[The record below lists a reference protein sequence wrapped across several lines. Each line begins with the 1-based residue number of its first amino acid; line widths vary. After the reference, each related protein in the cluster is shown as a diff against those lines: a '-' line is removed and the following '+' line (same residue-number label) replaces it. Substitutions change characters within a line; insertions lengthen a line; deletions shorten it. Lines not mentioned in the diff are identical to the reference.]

1 MLQKNFKP
9 VLRFMAVSDIH
20 YQNTQGREQERMK
33 RALKLAYKISESHDT
48 YKKLDAVYVIGDFAT
63 SGSREQMLDFKDTLD
78 NGIKPG
84 TETTLMMASHEYH
97 GENGVEG
104 ATQRFKEIFNKRLDA
119 HKVING
125 FHFISLTPSSGCDFN
140 EQKVAFAAEELKKA
154 RKDDPKKPIFFFQHP
169 HISDTVSG
177 SINWGEDA
185 LYSTLMNY
193 PQVIDFSGHSHAP
206 VNDPRSIHQKH
217 FTSLGTGSISYTELD
232 EFDKVYGTLPPNKEN
247 FAQFLLVEADKD
259 GNVRVYPIDVITE
272 NFFPLVWEIDEPWNP
287 EKFKYTDERYK
298 NATTPVFPE
307 NFKIDFTDVTADG
320 FTLTF
325 PQAEISEYYV
335 NDYVIKV
342 YEKETGLIVRQI
354 AIWSEYYFY
363 NMPEALTQ
371 TVSGLDKS
379 TDYVVTITAGSFF
392 NTRTVSEKFDIK
404 TK

>member
-1 MLQKNFKP
+1 MLQKNFNP
-9 VLRFMAVSDIH
+9 VLRFMVVSDIH

-33 RALKLAYKISESHDT
+33 RALKLARKISESHET
-48 YKKLDAVYVIGDFAT
+48 YKKLDAVYVVGDFAT

-78 NGIKPG
+78 KGLKP
-84 TETTLMMASHEYH
+84 ETQRTLMMASHEFH
-97 GENGVEG
+97 GENGEEG
-104 ATQRFKEIFNKRLDA
+104 ALERFAEIYNVPVDN

-125 FHFISLTPSSGCDFN
+125 FHFISITTTHGCDFD
-140 EQKVAFAAEELKKA
+140 EKKVAFAAEELKKA
-154 RKDDPKKPIFFFQHP
+154 RKADPKKPIFFFQHP
-169 HISDTVSG
+169 HISGTVSG

-247 FAQFLLVEADKD
+247 FAQFLLVEANEKGD
-259 GNVRVYPIDVITE
+259 VRVYPIDVITE

-287 EKFKYTDERYK
+287 DKFKYTDERYK
-298 NATTPVFPE
+298 NAAVPVFPE
-307 NFKIDFTDVTADG
+307 GFKVDFSEVTEDG
-320 FTLTF
+320 FTVTF
-325 PQAEISEYYV
+325 PQAQISEYYV
-335 NDYVIKV
+335 NDYIIKV
-342 YEKETGLIVRQI
+342 YEKETGLIVKQI

-363 NMPEALTQ
+363 NMPEVLTQ
-371 TVSGLDKS
+371 VIDGLEKS
-379 TDYVVTITAGSFF
+379 TEYKVTITAGSFF
-392 NTRTVSEKFDIK
+392 NTKTVSGEFFIK